1 MREFQINGND
11 AGQRVDKFLTKA
23 VPLLPQSM
31 LYKAIRTKRIKLNG
45 KRCEISTR
53 LCTGDQLTLYLND
66 AAKANYRLKL
76 ADQITLSLPEAVP
89 IDILPE
95 DIPLDIIYED
105 ENILLVNKPAGLVV
119 HEDEHQSSDTLIN
132 RIQHHLY
139 NCGVY
144 NPAEENSFAPAL
156 CNRIDRNTAGI
167 VIAAKN
173 AAALRI
179 LNEKIKARELQK
191 LYLCIVH
198 GTMPKESDTLKA
210 FLRKDARTNTVAVYD
225 HPIPDGRTILTD
237 YRVVA
242 QKDRLSLLEIDL
254 LTGRTHQIR
263 AHLAHIGHPLLGD
276 ALYGGDASLLARP
289 ALHSAA
295 ADLTQPVTGQLL
307 HITAPVPDDLR
318 VFGFER
324 YL

>member
-1 MREFQINGND
+1 M
-11 AGQRVDKFLTKA
+11 
-23 VPLLPQSM
+23 
-31 LYKAIRTKRIKLNG
+31 
-45 KRCEISTR
+45 
-53 LCTGDQLTLYLND
+53 
-66 AAKANYRLKL
+66 
-76 ADQITLSLPEAVP
+76 
-89 IDILPE
+89 
-95 DIPLDIIYED
+95 
-105 ENILLVNKPAGLVV
+105 VV

-225 HPIPDGRTILTD
+225 HPIPDGRTILTH

-276 ALYGGDASLLARP
+276 AKYGRNRDNHKTGLKHQALCAYKLTFHFQSDAGVLNGLNGRSFEVLDVWFRDAFFAGTLY
-289 ALHSAA
+289 
-295 ADLTQPVTGQLL
+295 
-307 HITAPVPDDLR
+307 
-318 VFGFER
+318 
-324 YL
+324 